1 MKNKIPIFIFLQA
14 LGLSEKKIIYS
25 IKNIKTLENSTKT
38 TINKSTEKAL
48 IKLNEI
54 TIEQE
59 SNIVKLKDIIILN
72 RETEFQDYNKII
84 LYKNNTLS

>member
-25 IKNIKTLENSTKT
+25 IKHIETLKDSTKT
-38 TINKSTEKAL
+38 AINKSTEKAL

-59 SNIVKLKDIIILN
+59 SNIVKLKFVIISNMRL
-72 RETEFQDYNKII
+72 TFKIPI
-84 LYKNNTLS
+84 K